1 MKYEDCLAYLRREE
15 EWKRRQARWGFL
27 NNIFQKKKIFANT
40 WHKGYLSTFKIPKQT
55 LDSKEIHHES
65 TKYMKNIPRKV
76 EQGILGTIEDKVRL
90 QSLSLLFIIIIIINI
105 DERNKTYETLAW

>member
-1 MKYEDCLAYLRREE
+1 MKYEDCLAYVRREE

-27 NNIFQKKKIFANT
+27 NIFQKKIFANT

-65 TKYMKNIPRKV
+65 TKHMKNIPRKV
-76 EQGILGTIEDKVRL
+76 EQGILGIIEDKVRL
-90 QSLSLLFIIIIIINI
+90 
-105 DERNKTYETLAW
+105 

>member
-1 MKYEDCLAYLRREE
+1 MKYEDCLAYLGREE

-27 NNIFQKKKIFANT
+27 TNFFQKRKIFANT
-40 WHKGYLSTFKIPKQT
+40 WHKGYLTSFKIPKQT

-76 EQGILGTIEDKVRL
+76 EQSIIGTIEDKVRL
-90 QSLSLLFIIIIIINI
+90 QTITI
-105 DERNKTYETLAW
+105 